1 MNLDKITAENMKNLA
16 EKGGEDI
23 NTLLTR
29 IKVEAE
35 EGNNQLYLSGY
46 IIKDNTKKELE
57 RRGFK
62 VDIGGRYNEINT
74 VIMWG

>member
-74 VIMWG
+74 VIMWN